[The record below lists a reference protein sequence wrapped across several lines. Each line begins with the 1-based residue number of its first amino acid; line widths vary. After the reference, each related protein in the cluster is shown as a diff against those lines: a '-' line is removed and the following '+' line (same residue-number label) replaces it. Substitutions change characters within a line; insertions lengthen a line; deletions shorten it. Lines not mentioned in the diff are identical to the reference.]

1 MTPDELADRNSAVAL
16 SHSAKDLTPT
26 VVAKGYGL
34 VADSIVRIAREN
46 NLYVHSSPD
55 LVKLLMEVDLDARI
69 PPQLYLAVAEVLA
82 WVHQL
87 EASSA
92 TREYIDNIHRLNRA
106 AHRTERSLCPKN
118 LKVCP
123 I

>member
-87 EASSA
+87 ESSSA
-92 TREYIDNIHRLNRA
+92 TREYIDTIHRLNRA
-106 AHRTERSLCPKN
+106 PKLN
-118 LKVCP
+118 N
-123 I
+123 